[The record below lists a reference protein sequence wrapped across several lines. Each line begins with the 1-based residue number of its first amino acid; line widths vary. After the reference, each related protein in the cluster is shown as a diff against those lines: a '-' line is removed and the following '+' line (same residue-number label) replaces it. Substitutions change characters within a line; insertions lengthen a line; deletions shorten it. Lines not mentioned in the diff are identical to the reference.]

1 MNTSIEERMS
11 KIDKTIWNKLH
22 ASIKPHLNRIE
33 REKDKLKSSI
43 QKTTE
48 IIDGLKAEIS
58 DYQKMITEI
67 EDKYREPESIEES
80 VEESSPD
87 NVSEDSQES
96 FEINTEI
103 SMSPEN
109 LIDGSNNFLREEYSE

>member
-1 MNTSIEERMS
+1 MSTSIEEKMS
-11 KIDKTIWNKLH
+11 KIDRTIWNKLH

-33 REKDKLKSSI
+33 REKDKLKNII

-48 IIDGLKAEIS
+48 TVEELKTEIS

-67 EDKYREPESIEES
+67 EAKYEEPES
-80 VEESSPD
+80 VEETSSD
-87 NVSEDSQES
+87 NITEVP

-103 SMSPEN
+103 SMNAES
-109 LIDGSNNFLREEYSE
+109 LVDNNTYLLKEEYSE